1 MGSKTRL
8 SGEYCIR
15 SLKQPII
22 YLVEFEEKTRLTGM
36 VNDRLMKYE
45 LHSPDPSPE
54 YGAQAMAARTLGW
67 TDMTTL
73 GSDRWQLKAW
83 AGHARALAL
92 VFWAAAVL
100 MTGVMGWSAWRAVD
114 TATDSVDRIVARH
127 EAGIVAKSRDI
138 FITRR

>member
-1 MGSKTRL
+1 MS
-8 SGEYCIR
+8 CIHPIHR
-15 SLKQPII
+15 QNTARRQWQP
-22 YLVEFEEKTRLTGM
+22 
-36 VNDRLMKYE
+36 
-45 LHSPDPSPE
+45 
-54 YGAQAMAARTLGW
+54 ARW
-67 TDMTTL
+67 VDMTTL